1 MLLRE
6 RFECLADLRKRAL
19 LAIRRTATAAVVDP
33 TQPAAIAGRNGL
45 GLGGRR
51 WPRTRF
57 ADVTACLADQLVA
70 PAFARSAGGMESRSA
85 GVIVDGC
92 SSAIVPLPALQAA
105 A

>member
-70 PAFARSAGGMESRSA
+70 TLSPHVCTVTSLRPPPAVE
-85 GVIVDGC
+85 
-92 SSAIVPLPALQAA
+92 AA